1 MFSYPQKNMCMYV
14 FLPFFYQVVL
24 ELLCNFP
31 APHIC
36 LWLILNY
43 ANWKREKC

>member
-1 MFSYPQKNMCMYV
+1 MY
-14 FLPFFYQVVL
+14 LLAFFYQAVL
-24 ELLCNFP
+24 ELLCNL

-43 ANWKREKC
+43 ANWKREKCW